1 MAKWKAPADAG
12 PGVSVG
18 GQFFPVIDGH
28 VITPSGDY
36 AGALEPFG
44 YEQVDDSAEG
54 PPPVIEAPA
63 EPAPVPE
70 AAAPEPEVA
79 PAEPVTPAEPEAAP
93 AAAPETAAE
102 PAADPAPA
110 TEG

>member
-1 MAKWKAPADAG
+1 MAKWKAPEDAG

-18 GQFFPVIDGH
+18 GQFFPILDGF

-36 AGALEPFG
+36 ASALEPFG
-44 YEQVDDSAEG
+44 YVQVDDSDEG
-54 PPPVIEAPA
+54 APPVIE

-70 AAAPEPEVA
+70 APAPEPEVA
-79 PAEPVTPAEPEAAP
+79 PAEPVTPAEPETPP
-93 AAAPETAAE
+93 AAAPDAPAAE
-102 PAADPAPA
+102 PAPS